1 MEMENKNSID
11 WILFLSTLILV
22 LFGFIMVYS
31 ASYPE
36 GYYNFK
42 GDGFFFFR
50 KQVTAGVAGIV
61 AMVLA
66 SFVNYRIYR
75 ALNKLIFL
83 ITIAATLSLFTAY
96 GTEAYGAQRWISIGG
111 LNIQPSDIIKVTAVM
126 FMAYFLDKHNH
137 RIKTFIGGYIPVFL
151 LILFFS
157 GIIFIQNDLSTS
169 FVMAMTLGVM
179 FLCAGANLFHIFITI
194 AGGIAGI
201 AYLIINEPYRTLR
214 IISFLDPFKYKSS
227 YGWQVVQSIYA
238 LGTGGLFGMGLG
250 QSRQKFFYIP
260 LAYNDFIFSII
271 GEELGFIGA
280 FIVIA
285 FYIVVIWRGL
295 RIAINAKDQFGA
307 FLAIGV
313 TSLIA
318 IQTLVHIAVVTSSM
332 PPTGIVLPFISAGG
346 TSLLIFMGAVGVLL
360 NISKNSL

>member
-1 MEMENKNSID
+1 MEMENRNTID
-11 WILFLSTLILV
+11 WVLFLSTLVLV

-42 GDGFFFFR
+42 GDGFFFLR

-66 SFVNYRIYR
+66 SFLNYRIYR
-75 ALNKLIFL
+75 VLNKLIFL

-126 FMAYFLDKHNH
+126 FMAYFLDKKNTK
-137 RIKTFIGGYIPVFL
+137 IKTFFGGYVPVFF

-157 GIIFIQNDLSTS
+157 GIILIQNDLSTS
-169 FVMAMTLGVM
+169 FVMALTLGVM
-179 FLCAGANLFHIFITI
+179 FLCAGGSFFHITLTI
-194 AGGIAGI
+194 MAGIASI

-214 IISFLDPFKYKSS
+214 LVSFMDPFKYKSS

-280 FIVIA
+280 FIVIV
-285 FYIVVIWRGL
+285 FYLIIIWRGL

-307 FLAIGV
+307 FLAIGI

-346 TSLLIFMGAVGVLL
+346 TSLLIFMAAVGVLL